1 MFFAVTSVTP
11 HHLINWILHNYVLFC
26 YFTLVPRKEFAD
38 FISKTTRCLMKNI
51 TSFYEKQHVVLWKTT
66 RRFVRNNTSFCE
78 KQHVVL
84 WETTRHFM
92 RNYSS
97 DFHKIFG
104 KNTQKRDKSSHFF
117 QISIRDQRTKFLTPL
132 HFIDILHLTEK
143 LWHLWQQ
150 KNNIA
155 VGRRALRVHAR
166 EFFPLRSP
174 RSSPSLGWQLGYP
187 IIFGQFWQMRV
198 AKQSFSKKHCHFSAI
213 FSLFPPFWTHIL

>member
-1 MFFAVTSVTP
+1 M
-11 HHLINWILHNYVLFC
+11 
-26 YFTLVPRKEFAD
+26 
-38 FISKTTRCLMKNI
+38 
-51 TSFYEKQHVVLWKTT
+51 
-66 RRFVRNNTSFCE
+66 RNNTSFCE

-84 WETTRHFM
+84 WETTRRFVKNNTSFCEKQHVVLWETTRRFV
-92 RNYSS
+92 RNNTS
-97 DFHKIFG
+97 FLHKIFG
-104 KNTQKRDKSSHFF
+104 KNTPKRDKSSRFF
-117 QISIRDQRTKFLTPL
+117 QISITDQRTKFLTPL

-150 KNNIA
+150 KINIA
-155 VGRRALRVHAR
+155 VGRRALRVRAR
-166 EFFPLRSP
+166 EFCPLFSP